1 MSIRQVQIE
10 ISDVLR
16 ECAEIMLDIE
26 KHEKAHLL
34 HYSTKDL
41 ENVMFIFEHVLSNI
55 AIHNGSITPK
65 NIEKATEMGIDLH
78 EYVKKYT
85 GIDTKTISNDDK
97 I

>member
-16 ECAEIMLDIE
+16 EWAEIMLDIE

-41 ENVMFIFEHVLSNI
+41 ENAMFIFEHVLCNI
-55 AIHNGSITPK
+55 AIHNGSITPHNVDK
-65 NIEKATEMGIDLH
+65 VTEMGVEFH

-85 GIDTKTISNDDK
+85 GIDIGKNDNA
-97 I
+97 